1 MSTTFLLYQMFL
13 KKICASEVKLLL
25 RMLSPIFSL
34 KGFIVS
40 PECLQALPFKIDKL

>member
-13 KKICASEVKLLL
+13 KKICASEVKILL

-34 KGFIVS
+34 KGFS